1 MTNFIIFIA
10 LYIIFSML
18 FNLLNAIK
26 KIYCVFFLIYFQRFF
41 RNSLTNRQ
49 KQSSRGVL
57 KKGCSENM
65 QQIYLKTPMPKCDF
79 NKVATQLY

>member
-1 MTNFIIFIA
+1 
-10 LYIIFSML
+10 ML

-26 KIYCVFFLIYFQRFF
+26 KIYCVFFLIYFQTFF

-49 KQSSRGVL
+49 KQPSRGVI
-57 KKGCSENM
+57 KKGGSENM
-65 QQIYLKTPMPKCDF
+65 QQIYWKTPMPKCDF